1 MSSSSSVTSGTPS
14 VPAVVHPARE
24 EAIISRANVAA
35 YAFMRMLRDVIGLEL
50 DAGAGVRGGFEA

>member
-24 EAIISRANVAA
+24 EAIISRANVTAW
-35 YAFMRMLRDVIGLEL
+35 AFMDASRGIIGLEL
-50 DAGAGVRGGFEA
+50 DAGAGTRGGFEA